1 MHINASASSSSLPS
15 LDHHHRHHPYYSLLL
30 FVRFGGAREDE
41 YRRTSPPVQSHP
53 RSLRQC
59 LPLRDC
65 ASPIGYMRFLAC
77 RGLIRASELQAKTIR
92 NDNSSRFGKFIDIE
106 LLVFSRPYCQNA
118 MLASCIAKERAAT
131 ESLSCA
137 KVRFVWQAAKRE
149 DFELSFGEEPH
160 CCWVA

>member
-1 MHINASASSSSLPS
+1 MCCGVCQVFCKSPAIWHLGSSLTEVSRRNLVTHRAHISDMHINASASSSSLPS

-106 LLVFSRPYCQNA
+106 LLVFSRPY
-118 MLASCIAKERAAT
+118 
-131 ESLSCA
+131 
-137 KVRFVWQAAKRE
+137 W
-149 DFELSFGEEPH
+149 
-160 CCWVA
+160 